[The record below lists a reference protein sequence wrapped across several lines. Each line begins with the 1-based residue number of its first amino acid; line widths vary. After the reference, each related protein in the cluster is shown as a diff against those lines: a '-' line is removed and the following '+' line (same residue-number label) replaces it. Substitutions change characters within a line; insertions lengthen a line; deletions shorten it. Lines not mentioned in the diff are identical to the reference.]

1 MTAINLPSLSFNIDE
16 SSDKETLNNILD
28 TLQLYRKELN
38 FLLMNLDE
46 DNMPSVIGRIEDG
59 EGNISNISQT
69 VDEISMTV
77 SSNAGD
83 ISNLQIKADQISAKV
98 ANAQGDIAALVITAN
113 GISSTVASHTG
124 QISQINQTASGIQ
137 TQVSNQAGQISSLQ
151 QTASG
156 IQTQVSNHAGQ
167 ISTLTQTAQGIQTQV
182 TDNKNRISTVTQ
194 TMDGIRSQ
202 VSSLDREVGGFY
214 SEIVQLDREISSRVS
229 YSDYNGEEIVSL
241 IEQTPNRIKLS
252 ADKIELDGITEV
264 AETLYVG
271 GKSEDGR
278 IVLASRFTDGG
289 IRSNGESLY
298 IECMTGVYV
307 SSFRQGYRSAI
318 ITEDILEME
327 MEYIGAIMAWRS
339 SRRCYI
345 DATSTGIAVRDSDGN
360 SLGNIAYN

>member
-137 TQVSNQAGQISSLQ
+137 TQVSNQAGQISSLSQ
-151 QTASG
+151 TASSIQTQVTNNKGEISTVKQTASG
-156 IQTQVSNHAGQ
+156 LQTQVSN
-167 ISTLTQTAQGIQTQV
+167 
-182 TDNKNRISTVTQ
+182 NKNDISTVTQ
-194 TMDGIRSQ
+194 TVNGIRSQ

-214 SEIVQLDREISSRVS
+214 SEITQLSGQISSKVG
-229 YSDYNGEEIVSL
+229 YNDYNGREIASL
-241 IEQTPNRIKLS
+241 INQEAHRITIS
-252 ADKIELDGITEV
+252 AEAIDLHGITTVNGQLRIGTQSDRNTYIRFGGGPTIYGEV
-264 AETLYVG
+264 RSGFGAFLEFSATDIDFG
-271 GKSEDGR
+271 GANIRNFK
-278 IVLASRFTDGG
+278 GG
-289 IRSNGESLY
+289 SD
-298 IECMTGVYV
+298 
-307 SSFRQGYRSAI
+307 SAI
-318 ITEDILEME
+318 EA
-327 MEYIGAIMAWRS
+327 YYS
-339 SRRCYI
+339 SNKCYL
-345 DATSTGIAVRDSDGN
+345 DLGSRGLVVRDTRG
-360 SLGNIAYN
+360 GVVGTIPIP